1 MGRGKLQRRRR
12 LMAVA
17 DTLVE
22 KVADAAERAESAS
35 ELKQLTGALRELK
48 DIQDLREQAQEQ
60 SVKVVL
66 EPAVEE
72 MAE

>member
-1 MGRGKLQRRRR
+1 METGRVKRRNR

-22 KVADAAERAESAS
+22 KVADAAGRAESAS
-35 ELKQLTGALRELK
+35 ELKQLTGALKELK
-48 DIQDLREQAQEQ
+48 DIQDLREQLEPQGVQ
-60 SVKVVL
+60 VVL
-66 EPAVEE
+66 DGGVEE